1 MVISQR
7 IRWSGRAAM
16 LGGVLGIMI
25 APVLMFAGWMAGPA
39 GAPPTMEWARA
50 VRPIILPLVTF
61 GDRVDVLRIWG
72 STGLLIYLLFLCGV
86 LGLRMRLRGQGGRS
100 GSLGFQLARVG
111 LVMNVGGNIADYWLA
126 REILDQ
132 VVWGAGF
139 AIGTMLG
146 TLVYSIGAV
155 LLGSAILRT
164 GALPRWSGAVLIL
177 APLLGISMLF
187 WGVRYIPANFIL
199 GNSLGWIII
208 GYILWSDRRLEA
220 PLVGVS

>member
-1 MVISQR
+1 
-7 IRWSGRAAM
+7 
-16 LGGVLGIMI
+16 
-25 APVLMFAGWMAGPA
+25 
-39 GAPPTMEWARA
+39 
-50 VRPIILPLVTF
+50 
-61 GDRVDVLRIWG
+61 
-72 STGLLIYLLFLCGV
+72 
-86 LGLRMRLRGQGGRS
+86 
-100 GSLGFQLARVG
+100 
-111 LVMNVGGNIADYWLA
+111 
-126 REILDQ
+126 
-132 VVWGAGF
+132 
-139 AIGTMLG
+139 MLG